1 MKSACCSSSSLFSPE
16 RAGRVLIAFT
26 QLSPVGALISR
37 RRLFHGSWRGFG
49 RRLLSRR
56 SDFPARRGRGN
67 TRTCTATPASR
78 RGREKVEGVAF
89 YDFRLGR
96 RLNGSRTATRVGSKS
111 DTLPVPTVSPGSSAV
126 AAIIRSELSFSRA
139 APSAPHRP
147 PVRRS
152 KERIHSPYSTRTLS
166 THPL

>member
-56 SDFPARRGRGN
+56 SDFPARRGGGN

-111 DTLPVPTVSPGSSAV
+111 DTLCVTTVSPCSSAV
-126 AAIIRSELSFSRA
+126 AAIIRSALSLPRA
-139 APSAPHRP
+139 VLRAPQRRA
-147 PVRRS
+147 VRRA
-152 KERIHSPYSTRTLS
+152 KGRDRQP
-166 THPL
+166 